1 MEQSII
7 IYIIDLD
14 DFFFLYS
21 LEVSLRMEK
30 SMFYFSSTGMVASKA
45 QSAKSVDSRYIGYA
59 LQPSVMRT
67 LNNP

>member
-1 MEQSII
+1 
-7 IYIIDLD
+7 
-14 DFFFLYS
+14 
-21 LEVSLRMEK
+21 
-30 SMFYFSSTGMVASKA
+30 MFYFSSTGMVASKA

>member
-1 MEQSII
+1 MKQSII

-14 DFFFLYS
+14 DFFFFLYS

-59 LQPSVMRT
+59 LQPSV
-67 LNNP
+67 NVP